1 MQMAQAQAQNG
12 ISNNPYALPPAHSNL
27 SGMAGNQGRHAQM
40 DAMSNG
46 SRAKSD
52 ASIYRPYTIKDFRS
66 NEDKTK
72 TTKLG
77 GLGANLGS
85 EAHNKAMQKK
95 EAQKQFAENVRMQVL
110 SQPQNNNNRIPKQV
124 AKEKTSRDK
133 ALEFAKNVP
142 KPKVSA

>member
-1 MQMAQAQAQNG
+1 MQMAQAQAANG
-12 ISNNPYALPPAHSNL
+12 VSNNPYDLPPTQSNL
-27 SGMAGNQGRHAQM
+27 SGMVGHQGRPNQM

-85 EAHNKAMQKK
+85 EAHTKAMQKK
-95 EAQKQFAENVRMQVL
+95 EAQK
-110 SQPQNNNNRIPKQV
+110 
-124 AKEKTSRDK
+124 
-133 ALEFAKNVP
+133 
-142 KPKVSA
+142 